1 MDKTIKLY
9 DSHPYDSSFTAHV
22 ISCSE
27 MKNGLYDLVL
37 DATLFFPE
45 EGGQHADEGT
55 LSYSDRENHTL
66 LTATVSAVSIQDD
79 IIHHESASLIPVGAE
94 VTGTINFEKRYS
106 NMQNHSGEHIL
117 SGLVHS
123 LYGFNNVGFHLSD
136 SEVTA
141 DYDGVLTEEDAYR
154 LELEVNRAIQASI
167 PIDCRYLDDQEL
179 AALDYRSKKELSG
192 PVRIVTIPGFDICAC
207 CAPHV
212 RSTSEIGLFK
222 ILSVTSYKGGVRISM
237 LSGRRAFD
245 DYVEKQR
252 ILKDASTLLKVPITD
267 VTHAIQKLFL
277 DRDTLRQDLK
287 TYQAKQLKESV
298 ESVPEDLP
306 SVWLFTDAGDP
317 NLIRQAVN
325 SLCASH
331 PGYSAIFWSDGNEGF
346 RYIIG
351 ASTMDGSNSK
361 NANEVNSILKDTF
374 GARGGGKPEMVQGSL
389 SAKKEEILSALNN
402 L

>member
-1 MDKTIKLY
+1 
-9 DSHPYDSSFTAHV
+9 
-22 ISCSE
+22 
-27 MKNGLYDLVL
+27 
-37 DATLFFPE
+37 
-45 EGGQHADEGT
+45 
-55 LSYSDRENHTL
+55 
-66 LTATVSAVSIQDD
+66 
-79 IIHHESASLIPVGAE
+79 
-94 VTGTINFEKRYS
+94 
-106 NMQNHSGEHIL
+106 
-117 SGLVHS
+117 
-123 LYGFNNVGFHLSD
+123 
-136 SEVTA
+136 
-141 DYDGVLTEEDAYR
+141 
-154 LELEVNRAIQASI
+154 
-167 PIDCRYLDDQEL
+167 
-179 AALDYRSKKELSG
+179 
-192 PVRIVTIPGFDICAC
+192 
-207 CAPHV
+207 
-212 RSTSEIGLFK
+212 
-222 ILSVTSYKGGVRISM
+222 M

-267 VTHAIQKLFL
+267 VTNAIQKLFL

-389 SAKKEEILSALNN
+389 SAKKEEILSVLNN

>member
-27 MKNGLYDLVL
+27 MKNGLYDLIL

-167 PIDCRYLDDQEL
+167 PIDCRYPDNQEL

-237 LSGRRAFD
+237 L
-245 DYVEKQR
+245 
-252 ILKDASTLLKVPITD
+252 
-267 VTHAIQKLFL
+267 
-277 DRDTLRQDLK
+277 
-287 TYQAKQLKESV
+287 
-298 ESVPEDLP
+298 
-306 SVWLFTDAGDP
+306 
-317 NLIRQAVN
+317 
-325 SLCASH
+325 
-331 PGYSAIFWSDGNEGF
+331 
-346 RYIIG
+346 
-351 ASTMDGSNSK
+351 
-361 NANEVNSILKDTF
+361 
-374 GARGGGKPEMVQGSL
+374 RGQ
-389 SAKKEEILSALNN
+389 
-402 L
+402 